1 MTRPADAGKPDP
13 RPEYLD
19 YTYDMFLSSIDGEQ
33 SEAVRFSAWVDAV
46 EKDGLYPFEA
56 PRLEAQYPRV
66 RARRTDGSPL
76 ELLNFSSYNYL
87 GLGYHPEVVQAAK
100 DALDRYGLGACSSP
114 VQAGTLDL
122 HRELEERLVDV
133 VGLPGRG
140 VSLFSSGYGVNTGT
154 ISAVMKRRHHV
165 VIDKSAHMSI
175 LEGAQLSRA
184 QVHYFE
190 HNDPDH
196 LREVL
201 DGIGPTQ
208 KRVLVC
214 TEGVF
219 SADGD
224 FGRLGEIV
232 PLAKERGA
240 QVLVDEAHSFL
251 VAGPTGRGVAE
262 QCGVLE
268 DVDYLVVTFSKAL
281 GGVGGALVARR
292 EVARYVNWYARCR
305 MFSCALD
312 PAVTAGV
319 TRALEIAAGSEGD
332 ARRGRVRANADR
344 LRDRLRDRVDIGR
357 SRSWIVPVIYGSEND
372 TILLADYLLRRGQE
386 GSVMEFPA
394 VPVNEAR
401 IRLFVTSEHEPGQV
415 DACAE
420 NILDAARHFG
430 FLRDGSEQGHA

>member
-1 MTRPADAGKPDP
+1 MSSGEEIAAGPATRPD
-13 RPEYLD
+13 YLD
-19 YTYDMFLSSIDGEQ
+19 YTYDMFLTSIDGEQ
-33 SEAVRFSAWVDAV
+33 SEAVRFAAWVDAV

-66 RARRTDGSPL
+66 RAQRADGTPL
-76 ELLNFSSYNYL
+76 HLLNFSSYNYL
-87 GLGYHPEVVQAAK
+87 GLSYHPAVIEAAK
-100 DALDRYGLGACSSP
+100 EALDRYGLGACSSP

-122 HRELEERLVDV
+122 HRELEERLVDF

-140 VSLFSSGYGVNTGT
+140 ASLFSSGYSVNTGT
-154 ISAVMKRRHHV
+154 ISALMKRRHHIV
-165 VIDKSAHMSI
+165 VDKSAHMSI

-184 QVHYFE
+184 NVHYFE
-190 HNDPDH
+190 HNDLDN

-201 DGIGPTQ
+201 DEIGPSA

-224 FGRLGEIV
+224 FGRLDEIV
-232 PLAKERGA
+232 PIAKERGA

-251 VAGPTGRGVAE
+251 VTGASGRGVAE
-262 QCGVLE
+262 QCGVLG
-268 DVDYLVVTFSKAL
+268 DIDYLVVTFSKAL
-281 GGVGGALVARR
+281 GGIGGALIAKR
-292 EVARYVNWYARCR
+292 EVTRYVNWYARCR

-319 TRALEIAAGSEGD
+319 TKALELAAGSEGE
-332 ARRGRVRANADR
+332 RRRKRMRENAERLRSR
-344 LRDRLRDRVDIGR
+344 LRDHVDIGR
-357 SRSWIVPVIYGSEND
+357 SRSWIVPVIYGSESD
-372 TILLADYLLRRGQE
+372 TILLADYLHRRGQE

-394 VPVNEAR
+394 VPVNKAR
-401 IRLFVTSEHEPGQV
+401 IRLFVTSEHDPEQI

-420 NILDAARHFG
+420 NIIDAAHHFG
-430 FLRDGSEQGHA
+430 FHRENGAGGD

>member
-1 MTRPADAGKPDP
+1 VKPDA

-33 SEAVRFSAWVDAV
+33 SETVRFSAWVDAV

-66 RARRTDGSPL
+66 RARRTDGTPL

-87 GLGYHPEVVQAAK
+87 GLGYHPEVIEAAK
-100 DALDRYGLGACSSP
+100 EALDRYGLGACSSP
-114 VQAGTLDL
+114 VQAGTLAV
-122 HRELEERLVDV
+122 HRELEERLIDF

-140 VSLFSSGYGVNTGT
+140 VSLFSSGYAVNTGT
-154 ISAVMKRRHHV
+154 ISAVIKRRHHL

-175 LEGAQLSRA
+175 LEGAQLSNA
-184 QVHYFE
+184 NIHYFE

-196 LREVL
+196 LRQVL
-201 DGIGPTQ
+201 DEIGPTK

-224 FGRLGEIV
+224 FGKLDQIV
-232 PLAKERGA
+232 PIAKERGA

-251 VAGPTGRGVAE
+251 VAGASGKGVVE
-262 QCGVLE
+262 QCGVLA
-268 DVDYLVVTFSKAL
+268 DVDYLVTTFSKAL
-281 GGVGGALVARR
+281 GGIGGALIAKR

-305 MFSCALD
+305 MFSCALG
-312 PAVTAGV
+312 ASVTAGV
-319 TRALEIAAGSEGD
+319 SKALELAAGSEGD
-332 ARRGRVRANADR
+332 ARRKRVRANAER
-344 LRDRLRDRVDIGR
+344 LRALLQGRVNIGK

-372 TILLADYLLRRGQE
+372 TILLADYLHRRGQE

-401 IRLFVTSEHEPGQV
+401 IRLFVTSEHQTDQI
-415 DACAE
+415 DACGE
-420 NILDAARHFG
+420 NILAAAAHFG
-430 FLRDGSEQGHA
+430 FLLENGHADS